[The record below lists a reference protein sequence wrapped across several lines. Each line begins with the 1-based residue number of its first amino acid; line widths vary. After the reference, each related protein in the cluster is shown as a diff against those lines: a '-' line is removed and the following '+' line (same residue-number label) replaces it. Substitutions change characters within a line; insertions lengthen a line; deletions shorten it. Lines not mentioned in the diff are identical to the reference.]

1 MMTVAT
7 SLTLFAA
14 LVQTP
19 APAALSAPVF
29 AAPVTPAAAAPM
41 ATPVSGAVPATAL
54 LAGPVMP
61 TRPTAV
67 ASVADWQGTPAD
79 SLARAG
85 QAALN
90 RGDYQKAV
98 DTYRELRRRFPRSSR
113 AGDGLYWEAFALYRL
128 GGTSNLRVAR
138 ERLKTQEQDFPRAA
152 TRRDAGSLRVRIERD
167 LARIGDS
174 EAQVWLDSQGSLAE
188 ASADSAVVAGSGSSA
203 SASAAIAGTE
213 AARAGREAAR
223 IARDDARAAAG
234 AARGARG
241 SRNSDGDDDTAPAGC
256 DQAKYDEQMMAV
268 QALMT
273 MDRER
278 SVPIL
283 KKVMARRDDCSA
295 RLRRQA
301 VFILGHQSG
310 DDSVAPLMLD
320 VVRNDPD
327 REVRKMALFALGQT
341 GDPAAVP
348 ALAEI
353 LRTSDD
359 EELQKQALFALGQT
373 SDPRGVGILRDFVQ
387 RPGVSDELMGN
398 AVMWLGQKGGT
409 ETGFLRDVY
418 PRLQSH
424 QAKQM
429 VMMTLAQSGD
439 PANARWLMDRVLD
452 KNEDIDTRKSA
463 LFFVGTQSSAVD
475 VRQIANLYSPTLD
488 VEMRKQILFVLS
500 QRHEPAAV
508 DKLLEI
514 AKNDPDRDMRKQA
527 VFWLGQSGDPR
538 AADLLEHM
546 LDQ

>member
-1 MMTVAT
+1 MMTAAT
-7 SLTLFAA
+7 SLTLLLA
-14 LVQTP
+14 LAQTP
-19 APAALSAPVF
+19 APAAL
-29 AAPVTPAAAAPM
+29 AAPM
-41 ATPVSGAVPATAL
+41 SEPVPATVH
-54 LAGPVMP
+54 LAGPV
-61 TRPTAV
+61 RPARVTLAAPV
-67 ASVADWQGTPAD
+67 LEWQGTPAD
-79 SLARAG
+79 SLHRAG

-128 GGTSNLRVAR
+128 GGTTNLRTAR

-167 LARIGDS
+167 LARVGDS
-174 EAQVWLDSQGSLAE
+174 EAQVWLDSQGALAE
-188 ASADSAVVAGSGSSA
+188 SSADEAVIAGSGTSS
-203 SASAAIAGTE
+203 SSSFSSAGTE
-213 AARAGREAAR
+213 ATRAGREAAK
-223 IARDDARAAAG
+223 IAREDARAARG
-234 AARGARG
+234 AARAG
-241 SRNSDGDDDTAPAGC
+241 RNDDGNDDTAPAGC

-273 MDRER
+273 MDKER

-283 KKVMARRDDCSA
+283 KKVMARRDACSA

-301 VFILGHQSG
+301 VFILGQQGG
-310 DDSVAPLMLD
+310 DDGSVAPMMLD

-348 ALAEI
+348 ALSEI

-373 SDPRGVGILRDFVQ
+373 SDPRGVGILREFIQ
-387 RPGVSDELMGN
+387 RPGISDELVGN
-398 AVMWLGQKGGT
+398 AVMWLGQKGGA
-409 ETGFLRDVY
+409 EASFLRDAY

-429 VMMTLAQSGD
+429 VLMTLAQTGD
-439 PANARWLMDRVLD
+439 AANARWLMDRVLD
-452 KNEDIDTRKSA
+452 RNEDMDTRKSA

-475 VRQIANLYSPTLD
+475 VGQIAGLYSPTLD
-488 VEMRKQILFVLS
+488 IEMRKQILFVLS
-500 QRHEPAAV
+500 QRREPAAV
-508 DKLLEI
+508 DKLLDI

>member
-1 MMTVAT
+1 MKTI
-7 SLTLFAA
+7 A
-14 LVQTP
+14 LVL
-19 APAALSAPVF
+19 ALTAISHRPSAISPTDIVR
-29 AAPVTPAAAAPM
+29 
-41 ATPVSGAVPATAL
+41 
-54 LAGPVMP
+54 GPEAEARSLVLDP
-61 TRPTAV
+61 E
-67 ASVADWQGTPAD
+67 QGTPAD
-79 SLARAG
+79 SLHRAG

-128 GGTSNLRVAR
+128 GGTTNLRVAR
-138 ERLKTQEQDFPRAA
+138 ERLKTQETAFPRAA
-152 TRRDAGSLRVRIERD
+152 TLRDAGSLRVRIERD

-174 EAQVWLDSQGSLAE
+174 EAQAWLDSQGAMAESSADEAVIAE
-188 ASADSAVVAGSGSSA
+188 AAPAVASGAAASPRATASA
-203 SASAAIAGTE
+203 SASARATRD
-213 AARAGREAAR
+213 AARAP
-223 IARDDARAAAG
+223 RAAVA
-234 AARGARG
+234 G
-241 SRNSDGDDDTAPAGC
+241 SRNGRRGDDDETAPAGC

-283 KKVMARRDDCSA
+283 KKVMARRDECSA
-295 RLRRQA
+295 ALRRQA
-301 VFILGHQSG
+301 VFILGQQAG
-310 DDSVAPLMLD
+310 DDESISPMMLD

-348 ALAEI
+348 ALAEV

-359 EELQKQALFALGQT
+359 IELQKQALFALGQT
-373 SDPRGVGILRDFVQ
+373 SDPRGVGILREFIQ
-387 RPGVSDELMGN
+387 RPGISDDLMGS
-398 AVMWLGQKGGT
+398 AVMWLGQKGGD
-409 ETGFLRDVY
+409 EGAFLRRIY
-418 PRLQSH
+418 PNLHSL

-429 VMMTLAQSGD
+429 VMMTLAQSGGSD
-439 PANARWLMDRVLD
+439 NAQWLMERALD
-452 KNEDIDTRKSA
+452 KNEDMDTRKSA
-463 LFFVGTQSSAVD
+463 LFFVGTQSDAVN
-475 VRQIANLYSPTLD
+475 VRQIVGLYSPTLD
-488 VEMRKQILFVLS
+488 LEMRKQILFVLS

-508 DKLLEI
+508 DKLLDI